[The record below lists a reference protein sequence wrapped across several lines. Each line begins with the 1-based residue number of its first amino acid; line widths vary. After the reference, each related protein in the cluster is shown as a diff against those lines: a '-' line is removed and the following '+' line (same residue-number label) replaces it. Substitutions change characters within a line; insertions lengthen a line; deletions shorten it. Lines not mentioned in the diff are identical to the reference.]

1 MNTITY
7 RLCAGLVLLGA
18 FTSTSAQTVAPPNVH
33 VLLDT
38 SGSMTELPQVVSSRH
53 DEFFALTTGGC
64 FNPLLDAVQVSRGWS
79 PDTVYAVPDTG
90 TGLGSDVGFPNLF
103 QDSKFYGYMYWGSS
117 SNPTPQ
123 WDSKEQACQSRVAG
137 WSNTGASDYSR
148 CLSCLSLK
156 GYYKTPGAIG
166 RNNPPLQN
174 LDFIFWG
181 RFLNFN
187 PPKYVTARVVLKE
200 VLKEMQGKRAG
211 LSHFSNIPPNT
222 LMDKA
227 QSPACS
233 QSLADPSSFDGER
246 ASYIDAVNALTFH
259 TGTPLARS
267 LLNLGY
273 YFTSGDDVYRDWFG
287 FGTGYSYP
295 SSFKNSSLDSD
306 GRSVCWGC
314 QHSAAII
321 IADSEPSGDSLSPTV
336 VNQLRAINGGPV
348 YCPDSKPCGLE
359 TLRGRDMG
367 TDPISYADDNPDY
380 LLDDVAKVLAH
391 QDLQMASPPV
401 VGDFDTRG
409 QQSLVVHTVAYG
421 FHSNLLKNTAAVSGG
436 LYSTADDA
444 SSLRK
449 ALRKILKDVQA
460 RASSC
465 VMYP

>member
-1 MNTITY
+1 
-7 RLCAGLVLLGA
+7 V
-18 FTSTSAQTVAPPNVH
+18 F
-33 VLLDT
+33 
-38 SGSMTELPQVVSSRH
+38 
-53 DEFFALTTGGC
+53 
-64 FNPLLDAVQVSRGWS
+64 
-79 PDTVYAVPDTG
+79 
-90 TGLGSDVGFPNLF
+90 
-103 QDSKFYGYMYWGSS
+103 
-117 SNPTPQ
+117 
-123 WDSKEQACQSRVAG
+123 
-137 WSNTGASDYSR
+137 
-148 CLSCLSLK
+148 
-156 GYYKTPGAIG
+156 
-166 RNNPPLQN
+166 
-174 LDFIFWG
+174 
-181 RFLNFN
+181 
-187 PPKYVTARVVLKE
+187 
-200 VLKEMQGKRAG
+200 KEMQGKRAG
-211 LSHFSNIPPNT
+211 LSHFFPIPPST
-222 LMDKA
+222 IMDKA
-227 QSPACS
+227 QNPACS
-233 QSLADPSSFDGER
+233 QSLADPSFFDGER
-246 ASYIDAVNALTFH
+246 ASYIDAVNALSFF

-287 FGTGYSYP
+287 FGKGYSYP
-295 SSFKNSSLDSD
+295 SSFKNSPLASD

-321 IADSEPSGDSLSPTV
+321 IADSEPSADGLSPTV

-348 YCPDSKPCGLE
+348 YCPDSKPCGLG
-359 TLRGRDMG
+359 TFSGRDMG

-421 FHSNLLKNTAAVSGG
+421 FHSNLLRNTAEVSGG

-449 ALRKILKDVQA
+449 ALRKILKDVQE